1 MNDKIYLSGK
11 NIYLPKKSYDLLAE
25 EGLLDKIPAG
35 YVITIYKENSDGTAV
50 EVIKTPV

>member
-1 MNDKIYLSGK
+1 MNNKIFLAKK

-25 EGLLDKIPAG
+25 KGLLDKIPAG

-50 EVIKTPV
+50 EVLKTPV